1 MPEINNERQYIF
13 KLFDYQN
20 EKLSSLEEKVD
31 KLSNKLFFYIG
42 VSSVV
47 ASVVSFLLSK
57 L

>member
-1 MPEINNERQYIF
+1 MPDINNERQYIF

-20 EKLSSLEEKVD
+20 EKLSSLEKKVD
-31 KLSNKLFFYIG
+31 KLSQKLFFYIG
-42 VSSVV
+42 VSSVI